1 MTRPRSFR
9 VRLLIG
15 SILWTGGLLFVG
27 HVTSIA
33 LAHYYPVVRLNHVTL
48 VGVAVALG
56 FMIAGFIQ
64 MRTGLSPFTE
74 LRSRLSAMRDGQ
86 DRRLEGDYPAEVQPL
101 VTDLNA
107 LLDHREQAVTRA
119 IAKAGD
125 LAHGLKTPLAVLA
138 HEAER
143 ARRAGHTE
151 IAAAIDQ
158 QVDRMKRQ
166 VDYHLAH
173 ARAAASGASP
183 GARCAVAESAEGI
196 ARTLRRLHAERNLT
210 IVVDVPPDQS
220 AQVQREDLDEML
232 GNLLDNACKW
242 ARSRVTLSSAATAPD
257 ARSDSAVVI
266 TVDDDG
272 PGLQPSMRE
281 TVLQRGVRAD
291 EAAPGSG
298 FGLAIVRDLAEVY
311 RGSIALDRSP
321 DGGLR
326 ARLTLPATKH
336 QPAPS

>member
-9 VRLLIG
+9 ARLLIG
-15 SILWTGGLLFVG
+15 SVLWTSGLLFVG
-27 HVTSIA
+27 HVTSIT
-33 LAHYYPVVRLNHVTL
+33 LVHYYPVVRLNHVTQL
-48 VGVAVALG
+48 GVALALG
-56 FMIAGFIQ
+56 SMIAGFLQ
-64 MRTGLSPFTE
+64 MRTGLS
-74 LRSRLSAMRDGQ
+74 
-86 DRRLEGDYPAEVQPL
+86 
-101 VTDLNA
+101 DLNT

-138 HEAER
+138 LEAER
-143 ARRAGHTE
+143 ARRAGHAE

-173 ARAAASGASP
+173 ARAAAGASP

-196 ARTLRRLHAERNLT
+196 ARTLRRLHADRNIT
-210 IVVDVPPDQS
+210 IVVDVGADQS

-242 ARSRVTLSSAATAPD
+242 ARSRVTVTSTAAASET
-257 ARSDSAVVI
+257 RGGAVVI

-281 TVLQRGVRAD
+281 RVLQRGVRAD

-311 RGSIALDRSP
+311 KGSIALAGSP

-326 ARLTLPATKH
+326 ARLALP
-336 QPAPS
+336 SGG